1 MQVFLPYN
9 TIAETAACL
18 FKDKRR
24 YNKQIIE
31 CGQIIAA
38 IKGESNAWSNHPI
51 VWQYRDYVDFLAYY
65 KSFLEQYKA
74 CSDSP
79 HWIKNCILHQR
90 YPIDES
96 FKYTPYL
103 FDQDYLDSHK
113 RRLYQKNPEAFPEFA
128 EYDNGDTS
136 NLYCVPLD
144 FPVPKRKGVS
154 IINECENYKVVKYS

>member
-9 TIAETAACL
+9 TLSETAACL
-18 FKDKRR
+18 IKDKRR

-51 VWQYRDYVDFLAYY
+51 AWQYRDYLGFLIAYKLLLYY
-65 KSFLEQYKA
+65 K
-74 CSDSP
+74 D
-79 HWIKNCILHQR
+79 R
-90 YPIDES
+90 YPDSKVSDTLTIPPFLS
-96 FKYTPYL
+96 
-103 FDQDYLDSHK
+103 DQDYLDSHK
-113 RRLYQKNPEAFPEFA
+113 RRLYQKNPEAFKEFA

-154 IINECENYKVVKYS
+154 VIKNCETYKIVKYE